1 MKRQYQIEYYPYQNI
16 DDQIIELDLCC
27 LIIEIASLI
36 FVLINKM
43 FVTDLI
49 GAISLVTL
57 PILIF
62 IIYKLI
68 KARLKKLKITIDY
81 LNNQLVITKLFK
93 TKTYNLQTIKIKKE
107 LVNENKPHLKPLLML
122 IFYDQNKII
131 YKINVAHFEDL
142 TNHQSDNILQ

>member
-1 MKRQYQIEYYPYQNI
+1 MHN
-16 DDQIIELDLCC
+16 DFL
-27 LIIEIASLI
+27 
-36 FVLINKM
+36 
-43 FVTDLI
+43 
-49 GAISLVTL
+49 
-57 PILIF
+57 
-62 IIYKLI
+62 IYKLI

-142 TNHQSDNILQ
+142 TNHQADNILQ